1 MVQQAQSSTSTI
13 NKSNRRFESSKINS
27 VPQKKMMK
35 EMNESLDDDDEDSE
49 N

>member
-1 MVQQAQSSTSTI
+1 MVQQAQLSTSSF

-27 VPQKKMMK
+27 VPQSKMMK
-35 EMNESLDDDDEDSE
+35 EMNESLDDDDGDSE